1 MTGIPLNI
9 TYCKRV
15 SSCPNL
21 VLPHRDMLLK
31 WSHQAQILHYKQTYI
46 LTCNNSHPYIAFAHL
61 AASIQDTDFLK
72 TDLVKV
78 WVRVGVFL

>member
-1 MTGIPLNI
+1 MTGVSLNI

-46 LTCNNSHPYIAFAHL
+46 LTCNNSHPYIAFVHL

-72 TDLVKV
+72 TGLVKV
-78 WVRVGVFL
+78 WVRVGVFC